1 MWLKSHDKLNILTSS
16 STFEL
21 YHEFIVND
29 KSQDKESSLIESNIS
44 NNSYTSSVSYNS
56 EEIFKFDEEDSFQS
70 NQVNNNDIHDYVI
83 VEDNIKTI
91 ALTYSLHD
99 LYQKFIDN
107 YF

>member
-1 MWLKSHDKLNILTSS
+1 M
-16 STFEL
+16 
-21 YHEFIVND
+21 
-29 KSQDKESSLIESNIS
+29 
-44 NNSYTSSVSYNS
+44 
-56 EEIFKFDEEDSFQS
+56 FKFDEEDSFQS